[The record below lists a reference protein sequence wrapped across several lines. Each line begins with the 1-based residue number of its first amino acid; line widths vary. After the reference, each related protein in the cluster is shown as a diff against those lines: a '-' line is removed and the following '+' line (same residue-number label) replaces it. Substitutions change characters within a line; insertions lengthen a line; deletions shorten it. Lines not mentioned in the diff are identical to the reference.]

1 MFKIIRKNLEVDEEW
16 HNQGYDLDGNN
27 RPYWNKAVTNE
38 WTKTADAAVV
48 DSTVMREESC
58 GTPPLPPL
66 PGTVDTLAVM
76 ATATTVN

>member
-1 MFKIIRKNLEVDEEW
+1 MDKEW

-58 GTPPLPPL
+58 GAPPLPPL
-66 PGTVDTLAVM
+66 PSTVDTLAVM

>member
-1 MFKIIRKNLEVDEEW
+1 MDEEW

-27 RPYWNKAVTNE
+27 RLYWNKVVTNE
-38 WTKTADAAVV
+38 WAKTADDAAVV

-58 GTPPLPPL
+58 GNPPLPPL
-66 PGTVDTLAVM
+66 PGTVDTSAVM